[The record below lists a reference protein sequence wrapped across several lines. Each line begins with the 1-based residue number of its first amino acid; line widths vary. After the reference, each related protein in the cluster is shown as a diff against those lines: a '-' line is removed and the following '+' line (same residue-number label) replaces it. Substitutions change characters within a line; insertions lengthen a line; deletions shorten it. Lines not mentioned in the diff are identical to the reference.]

1 MGIERL
7 MLLIKAKG
15 KELPP
20 DKKPII
26 YIIPASEDYSF
37 EAMRIVNELREA
49 GVYAI
54 TDLGSRSIKA
64 QMKYANKRNA
74 VYTAVLGGD
83 EIESRTLSVK
93 KMESGE
99 KIDFEL
105 DTFVDDFA
113 ELAVD
118 ALFENV
124 LGGADGLFDDDDGS
138 SGANPF
144 LSLLNGG
151 KK

>member
-1 MGIERL
+1 MEGYYVEFDVMNRGI
-7 MLLIKAKG
+7 
-15 KELPP
+15 
-20 DKKPII
+20 KP
-26 YIIPASEDYSF
+26 
-37 EAMRIVNELREA
+37 
-49 GVYAI
+49 
-54 TDLGSRSIKA
+54 